1 MPGLLRD
8 SPQIGSLL
16 KMPRLRAAAQVLLA
30 TCGLLV
36 ESSAQASP
44 GGAGFRTY
52 TDADGVVHITNL
64 KTHRTAQARGAASAS
79 RGTVPMVLLDA
90 VVAECADLYNLPHA
104 LVKAV
109 IATES
114 NYNPW
119 AVSEKGAVGLMQLM
133 PETAREMYV
142 ADRFD
147 PVQNIQGG
155 TRYLRVLVNLFD
167 GDLVKVLAAY
177 NAGPEVVKRAQLR
190 HSDFVV
196 PAIPETQEYVRRVL
210 QNYELLKAGNTR
222 EAIPWGANASRER
235 S

>member
-1 MPGLLRD
+1 MVASCLFLG
-8 SPQIGSLL
+8 GSA
-16 KMPRLRAAAQVLLA
+16 RAA
-30 TCGLLV
+30 
-36 ESSAQASP
+36 SASL
-44 GGAGFRTY
+44 RTY
-52 TDADGVVHITNL
+52 VDASGIVHITNL
-64 KTHRTAQARGAASAS
+64 KGHKAKNRRAQAGPRGAL
-79 RGTVPMVLLDA
+79 VPMVLLDA
-90 VVAECADLYNLPHA
+90 VVAECADLYKLPHA

-133 PETAREMYV
+133 PETAREMFV
-142 ADRFD
+142 EDPFD

-155 TRYLRVLVNLFD
+155 TRYLRVLVNQFD

-190 HSDFVV
+190 TATFVV

-210 QNYELLKAGNTR
+210 QNYEILKASGSPERATR
-222 EAIPWGANASRER
+222 ELTASQPR

>member
-1 MPGLLRD
+1 MVKPRIVAAVVAALCLCVG
-8 SPQIGSLL
+8 GSA
-16 KMPRLRAAAQVLLA
+16 RAA
-30 TCGLLV
+30 
-36 ESSAQASP
+36 SAP
-44 GGAGFRTY
+44 LRTY
-52 TDADGVVHITNL
+52 TDANGIVHITNL
-64 KTHRTAQARGAASAS
+64 KGNKSKARKAQAGPRGAL
-79 RGTVPMVLLDA
+79 VPMVLLDA
-90 VVAECADLYNLPHA
+90 VVAECADLYQLPHA

-133 PETAREMYV
+133 PQTAREMFV
-142 ADRFD
+142 EDPFD

-155 TRYLRVLVNLFD
+155 TRYLRVLVNQFD

-177 NAGPEVVKRAQLR
+177 NAGPEVVKRAEMR
-190 HSDFVV
+190 APTFVV

-210 QNYELLKAGNTR
+210 QNYEILKAMGAPADAPR
-222 EAIPWGANASRER
+222 EAHASRER